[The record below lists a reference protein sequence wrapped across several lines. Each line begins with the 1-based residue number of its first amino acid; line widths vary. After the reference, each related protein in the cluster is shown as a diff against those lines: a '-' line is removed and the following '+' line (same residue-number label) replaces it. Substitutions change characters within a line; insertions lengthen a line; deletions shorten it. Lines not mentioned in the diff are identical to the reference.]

1 MATGAGAGPISHPG
15 MILKRQTG
23 VIIGTLPRSEC
34 LVLSSCEE
42 RSQPGVVSGY
52 KGCSLHPSKIT
63 LYNRHGIMTCVM
75 TYVITCVMKCVK
87 KGVMTLYYD
96 MCYGMY

>member
-1 MATGAGAGPISHPG
+1 M
-15 MILKRQTG
+15 
-23 VIIGTLPRSEC
+23 
-34 LVLSSCEE
+34 LSSCEE

-52 KGCSLHPSKIT
+52 KGCSLDPSKIT
-63 LYNRHGIMTCVM
+63 LYNRHGIMTCVMKCVMTCVM

-96 MCYGMY
+96 MCYDMYYDMYYGNGMCFSGFRTRVLILR